1 MKIRGLAVAVLLL
14 VCGLAQG
21 EKKTSAPGKWVGT
34 WACAPIAQ
42 AKSDKT
48 AYANT
53 TVRDVVHVSLGGE
66 AVRFRISN
74 LYGSTSLVVGPVHA
88 ALSAGGGKIAVGS
101 DHAVMFGGTETVTVP
116 PGASVWSDA
125 VMMPVAALSDVVVS
139 AYLPEQTLPVMTEH
153 TLGSS
158 ATYHAEGNQTSA
170 VEMPKA
176 TKTES
181 WMLLTGV
188 DVLAPESAAAVVT
201 LGDSITDGAHSTPDK
216 NARWPDVLAER
227 LHKNAATANVGVL
240 NVGISG
246 NRILHDHAATG
257 ALARFD
263 HDVLAQS
270 GVKYLVV
277 LESINDIHYATM
289 PRTPEDVVTAEQLI
303 WGLQQ
308 IVLRAHAHGIKVY
321 GATLTPFGG
330 SRAENAAGEVMRSK
344 INAWIRT
351 SGVFDAVIDF
361 DSVVRDP
368 AHMEQ
373 FWPANDSGDHLH
385 PGDAGYKAM
394 GEAVDLKLFQ

>member
-1 MKIRGLAVAVLLL
+1 MKIRGVVVAVALM

-21 EKKTSAPGKWVGT
+21 EKKAATAAKWVGT
-34 WACAPIAQ
+34 WACAPIAE

-66 AVRFRISN
+66 TARFRISN
-74 LYGSTSLVVGPVHA
+74 LYGATSLVVGPVRA
-88 ALSAGGGKIAVGS
+88 GLNAGGGKIVAGS
-101 DHAVMFGGTETVTVP
+101 DHAVMFGGAETVTVP

-125 VMMPVAALSDVVVS
+125 VAMSVAPLSDVVVS
-139 AYLPEQTLPVMTEH
+139 AYLPDQTMPVMTEH

-158 ATYHAEGNQTSA
+158 STYHADGNQVAA
-170 VEMPKA
+170 VEMAKA
-176 TKTES
+176 TKSTS

-188 DVLAPESAAAVVT
+188 DVLASENAAAVVT
-201 LGDSITDGAHSTPDK
+201 LGDSITDGAHSTVDR
-216 NARWPDVLAER
+216 NVRWPDVLAER
-227 LHKNAATANVGVL
+227 LHKNAGTANVGVL

-263 HDVLAQS
+263 HDVLGQT

-308 IVLRAHAHGIKVY
+308 IITRAHAHGIKVY

-330 SRAENAAGEVMRSK
+330 SRAANAAGEVMRMK
-344 INAWIRT
+344 INQWIRT
-351 SGVFDAVIDF
+351 SGAFDAVIDF
-361 DSVVRDP
+361 EQATRDP
-368 AHMEQ
+368 AHMDQ
-373 FWPANDSGDHLH
+373 FWSSNDSGDHLH
-385 PGDAGYKAM
+385 PGDVGYKAM
-394 GEAVDLKLFQ
+394 ADAVDLKLFQ